1 MHWLPYPCLDQQNPG
16 HYKKFE
22 DIYGL
27 EESTASEDYVPSI
40 LNNIRKVSEEQQVNE
55 NLSLLRHYLSNHLR
69 EMVFALYKCKHYSSN
84 TGFLSVFWNP

>member
-16 HYKKFE
+16 HYKKLE

-55 NLSLLRHYLSNHLR
+55 NLSLLQHYLSNYLR

>member
-1 MHWLPYPCLDQQNPG
+1 MPWLPYPCPDQENPG

-27 EESTASEDYVPSI
+27 EEATATEDYVPSI

-55 NLSLLRHYLSNHLR
+55 NLLLLQHYVSNHLQ
-69 EMVFALYKCKHYSSN
+69 ETVFALYIRKHYSSN